1 MFTWVCNQRVCQKTT
16 EAIEAADGLCQ
27 IKEGNHIYRT
37 HSVPDTGT
45 GGDAL
50 FRLSH
55 LGLPTELEMSVKIDS
70 RW

>member
-1 MFTWVCNQRVCQKTT
+1 MVCVKLRKEITF
-16 EAIEAADGLCQ
+16 IE
-27 IKEGNHIYRT
+27 Y
-37 HSVPDTGT
+37 SVPDTGT

-55 LGLPTELEMSVKIDS
+55 LSLPMDLEMSVKIDS